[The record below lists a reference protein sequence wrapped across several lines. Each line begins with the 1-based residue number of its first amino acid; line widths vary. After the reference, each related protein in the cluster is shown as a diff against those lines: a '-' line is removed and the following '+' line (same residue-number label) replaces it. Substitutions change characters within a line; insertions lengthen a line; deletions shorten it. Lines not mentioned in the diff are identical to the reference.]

1 VRDDAVRWH
10 DVECAGYAADLP
22 LWRELASERS
32 GAVLELGAGT
42 GRVALELAE
51 QGQAVTALDSDP
63 ELVDALARRA
73 RERGLRVDCLAAD
86 ARSFELGR
94 RFSLAIAPMQVVQL
108 LGGSAGRRRALA
120 CVRRHLEPG
129 GLLAVALADPFE
141 ALPAGDAL
149 PPLPDV
155 REEAGW
161 VLSSTPLAVRLEAGA
176 VAVDRLRHAVS
187 PEGELSETLVTI
199 RLDEVTADELER
211 EAREL
216 GFRSLTRRMVA
227 ETPEH
232 VGSTV
237 VCLEPA

>member
-1 VRDDAVRWH
+1 V
-10 DVECAGYAADLP
+10 
-22 LWRELASERS
+22 
-32 GAVLELGAGT
+32 
-42 GRVALELAE
+42 LELAE

-108 LGGSAGRRRALA
+108 LGGSTGRRRALA

-216 GFRSLTRRMVA
+216 GFRSLTRRTVA